1 MVFFPK
7 TRALLLLYNF
17 CNGSETST
25 YPDSA
30 WMGDRLRS
38 VIQYLIGRVV
48 CNHYN
53 LVYDTRVFEFNIPKM
68 LIIVLF
74 SAKYHVGI
82 ENEETFLGK
91 LRGIRSIIHEK
102 RD

>member
-38 VIQYLIGRVV
+38 VIQYVIGRVV
-48 CNHYN
+48 GNQYN
-53 LVYDTRVFEFNIPKM
+53 LAYEFNIPFYLKT
-68 LIIVLF
+68 LIRIVL
-74 SAKYHVGI
+74 
-82 ENEETFLGK
+82 
-91 LRGIRSIIHEK
+91 
-102 RD
+102 

>member
-30 WMGDRLRS
+30 WMADRLKS
-38 VIQYLIGRVV
+38 VIQYLIGRVA

-53 LVYDTRVFEFNIPKM
+53 LACDTGVFEFNIPFYLKT
-68 LIIVLF
+68 LIRIVL
-74 SAKYHVGI
+74 
-82 ENEETFLGK
+82 
-91 LRGIRSIIHEK
+91 
-102 RD
+102 